1 MISERQ
7 LRKIKRHIAREF
19 PEFKGVEPILTEKII
34 KPQRSLYRKL
44 ALGVPKKLQRIF
56 RLRFTKTIE
65 AADHTEIQRILT
77 VSTNEQ
83 GEIIKITESR

>member
-7 LRKIKRHIAREF
+7 IRKIKRHVAKRF
-19 PEFKGVEPILTEKII
+19 PEFKDVQPVLSERTIR
-34 KPQRSLYRKL
+34 PQSSLYKKL
-44 ALGVPKKLQRIF
+44 SLGVPKKLRKIF

-65 AADHTEIQRILT
+65 TVDHTEIERILT
-77 VSTNEQ
+77 VSLDEH